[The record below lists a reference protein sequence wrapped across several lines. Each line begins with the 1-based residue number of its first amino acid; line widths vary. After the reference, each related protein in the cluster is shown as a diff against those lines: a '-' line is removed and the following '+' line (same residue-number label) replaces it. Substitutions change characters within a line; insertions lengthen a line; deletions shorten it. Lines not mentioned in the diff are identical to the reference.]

1 MRYSWYVIK
10 LYFHNIRVVSW
21 YSVPILYPC
30 GRDDGMVYRVGDG
43 LPDGPDT
50 QSQQHHCRDL
60 ADITHTLPQELHLLR
75 RCILDARLCR
85 WHSWLVG
92 HQHRDMS

>member
-1 MRYSWYVIK
+1 MVYYKVI
-10 LYFHNIRVVSW
+10 LFYNVRVRFLVFW
-21 YSVPILYPC
+21 FFIPC
-30 GRDDGMVYRVGDG
+30 IPTVKTMVCFYRVGDG

-50 QSQQHHCRDL
+50 QSWQHHCRDL

-92 HQHRDMS
+92 HQHREPS